1 MRDNTE
7 QMWTHNLLPHPDNS
21 NDNRHHHYGVEG
33 YSMKAE
39 SSTSNNNN
47 PTNSQFVPEELDN
60 DHTLQRHSLNESS
73 PSSFSTAAPK
83 KEEGSQNTFNKLL
96 LEFNELLKLM
106 PPGASSQPSVTM
118 NNIMMGLLLCSLFT
132 SSSNSN
138 NNIFQK
144 IDNSVMNNN
153 NNNNI
158 KPLPA
163 GYRIQFCN
171 TCLPGN
177 KLEPISA
184 PFIIF
189 EGLTKIHHRCETE
202 EKRLKSLSPTM
213 EQQNAKDR
221 SPYTIKQAQER
232 LISYLR
238 EVFIIRVAQQQGG
251 TEGVVDVTLKAY
263 DYIPESLSR
272 EKLPQNRSWLEES
285 DYIDLGN
292 LGNIEQEKNWV
303 YRLVKEGGKGTTKII
318 KINKNEFTDFVNI
331 AKATFGAFKF
341 QLDDDARSK
350 RYFLIFVEF

>member
-1 MRDNTE
+1 MSSTRHWNVLRHINR
-7 QMWTHNLLPHPDNS
+7 WHVGLGLPVS
-21 NDNRHHHYGVEG
+21 NCARQYRTDVDPQSFASFGHSNNNRHHHYGVEG

-47 PTNSQFVPEELDN
+47 GTNSQFVPEELDN
-60 DHTLQRHSLNESS
+60 DDSHQRHSLNEPS

-83 KEEGSQNTFNKLL
+83 KEGSLNTFNKLL

-106 PPGASSQPSVTM
+106 PPGASSQQSVTM
-118 NNIMMGLLLCSLFT
+118 NDIMTGLLLRFLLT

-138 NNIFQK
+138 NNIFRK
-144 IDNSVMNNN
+144 NDNSVMNNN
-153 NNNNI
+153 NNNN

-177 KLEPISA
+177 RLEPISA

-189 EGLTKIHHRCETE
+189 EALTKIHHRCETE
-202 EKRLKSLSPTM
+202 EGLESLSSTM
-213 EQQNAKDR
+213 EHQNAKYS

-238 EVFIIRVAQQQGG
+238 EVFIIRVGQQQGG
-251 TEGVVDVTLKAY
+251 AEGVVDVTLKAH
-263 DYIPESLSR
+263 DYIPEPIVG
-272 EKLPQNRSWLEES
+272 EKLPQNRSWLKES

-292 LGNIEQEKNWV
+292 ISNIEQEKTGCIV
-303 YRLVKEGGKGTTKII
+303 
-318 KINKNEFTDFVNI
+318 
-331 AKATFGAFKF
+331 
-341 QLDDDARSK
+341 
-350 RYFLIFVEF
+350 